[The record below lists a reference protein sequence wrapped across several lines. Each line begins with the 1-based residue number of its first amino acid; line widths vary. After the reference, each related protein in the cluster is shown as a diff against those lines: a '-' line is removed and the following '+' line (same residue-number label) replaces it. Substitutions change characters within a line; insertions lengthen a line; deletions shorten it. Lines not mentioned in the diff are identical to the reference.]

1 LLLRNKIIE
10 YFLSRMIQTEILI
23 PFGKERIVEEVR
35 PNIQILEE
43 KYQENGIR
51 LTLQAASQTIS
62 MVHKRLTESK

>member
-1 LLLRNKIIE
+1 
-10 YFLSRMIQTEILI
+10 MIQTEILI